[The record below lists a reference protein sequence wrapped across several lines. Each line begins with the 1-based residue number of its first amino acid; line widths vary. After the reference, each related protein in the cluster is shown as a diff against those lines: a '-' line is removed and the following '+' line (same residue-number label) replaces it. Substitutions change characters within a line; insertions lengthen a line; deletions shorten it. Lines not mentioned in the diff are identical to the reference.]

1 MIGGDRST
9 ASPNWRKD
17 KDKKRPK
24 DLSKFIRKG
33 VVRGTYTGRGR
44 RKRYDLE
51 SCIACCPLSVR
62 SKTSLP
68 RKVRDDGAF

>member
-1 MIGGDRST
+1 MVETGLQLLQIGG
-9 ASPNWRKD
+9 KI
-17 KDKKRPK
+17 KIKRPK
-24 DLSKFIRKG
+24 DISKFIRKE